1 MPDYFKEA
9 RKALNEGDYQKA
21 GDYYALAGDVQSAI
35 DSYTTGGHYAVAA
48 RLLEKNDDIRRAAQ
62 YYAQASIFDK
72 AATLYLRVEDFRNAS
87 LTFEKSGD
95 FARAADMAVKSNDF
109 ARAAMMAEQANQL
122 DKAGQYYNQVQNY
135 ERAAEIYEKLLI
147 KHVRERTKGEFLE
160 SVHNAIKKY
169 GNNAGS
175 LYFRLKQYDKSA
187 KCFEDASNYAKCAE
201 ALSQLGNLAKAAEMY
216 VKAEDYKNASL
227 LFERAENI
235 PKAVQMAEKS
245 GDIER
250 AADLALKSGYPDKA
264 ASYLVRT
271 KKFDKAAEIYFKLL
285 MRAINERS
293 PNESQ
298 EDQRVNMKKYGV
310 AAGNVYY
317 RLKDYS
323 KAAWCFEQGESFA
336 KAAECFMLTNNS
348 AKAGEL
354 YYRAQYYDK
363 AYELLTSPGAPD
375 VDPAMLADICFHTKR
390 YSEAGDL
397 FVASNRPDRA
407 AEAYELS
414 TNMYKAALLYE
425 ETGNFMK
432 AADIYSTISEPAR
445 AATLYEKAG
454 FHAEA
459 AAYYES
465 AGMLDQA
472 TECYLKSGEKN
483 RAALTMGRQGKLE
496 EAALILQQITDEEP
510 EYREACLMLGEYFAK
525 QGMESLA
532 LQKFNQVI
540 GSEALTK
547 GNVDLHYRLAGVYE
561 KLGNK
566 EKAQELYERIM
577 LVQMNY
583 KDVLE
588 KLQKIKNPET
598 TPVPESTETHIPT
611 QPTSP
616 SPGEE
621 TSEAPKEESLVGKR
635 LREYDILEMVGKGGM
650 SMVYRA
656 QHIYL
661 NKQRAI
667 KIIQTELADAFF
679 SERFIQEARI
689 LADLHNPH
697 LVQLFEFGSLD
708 GNQLFMVLEWIEGE
722 SAKQRVQRM
731 GRIGV
736 SEAIRIV
743 RDAATGLNIAHEKG
757 IIHRDISP
765 DNLMIVHDPAGQ
777 EVIKVIDFGIAKS
790 AREGTHTRAN
800 LFLGKPQ
807 YASPEQC
814 GFLKEHEVLD
824 ARSDIYS
831 LGITFYYMLTG
842 KNPFSSPTPQ
852 GYLVKHISQKPKQ
865 LVELLP
871 IYEKPEMLD
880 ELIFKA
886 LEPERTKR
894 FASISEFISEL
905 DELVKK
911 RN

>member
-21 GDYYALAGDVQSAI
+21 GDYYALAGDIQSAV

-72 AATLYLRVEDFRNAS
+72 AATLYLRVDDFRNAS
-87 LTFEKSGD
+87 ITFEKSGD
-95 FARAADMAVKSNDF
+95 FTRAADMAAKSNDF

-122 DKAGQYYNQVQNY
+122 DKAGQYYSQVQNY
-135 ERAAEIYEKLLI
+135 QRAAEIYEKLLI
-147 KHVRERTKGEFLE
+147 KNIRERTKGEFLE
-160 SVHNAIKKY
+160 SVHNSIKKY
-169 GNNAGS
+169 GNNAGN
-175 LYFRLKQYDKSA
+175 LYFRLKQYDKAA

-201 ALSQLGNLAKAAEMY
+201 ALSHTENHLKAAEMY
-216 VKAEDYKNASL
+216 AKANDFKNASL
-227 LFERAENI
+227 LFEKAENI
-235 PKAVQMAEKS
+235 PKAVQMAEKA
-245 GDIER
+245 GEIAR
-250 AADLALKSGYPDKA
+250 AAELSLKSGYPDKA

-271 KKFDKAAEIYFKLL
+271 KKFDEAAELYFKLL
-285 MRAINERS
+285 MEAINLRS
-293 PNESQ
+293 QSESP
-298 EDQRVNMKKYGV
+298 EEHRVNVKKYGI
-310 AAGNVYY
+310 AAGNIYY
-317 RLKDYS
+317 RLKNYS
-323 KAAWCFEQGESFA
+323 KAAWCYEQGETYA
-336 KAAECFMLTNNS
+336 KAAECFMLTDNPS
-348 AKAGEL
+348 KAGEL

-363 AYELLTSPGAPD
+363 AYELLTAPNAPD
-375 VDPAMLADICFHTKR
+375 VDPAVLADVCFHTKR

-397 FVASNRPDRA
+397 YVASNQRERA

-454 FHAEA
+454 SHAEA

-465 AGMLDQA
+465 AGMLDRA
-472 TECYLKSGEKN
+472 TECYLKTGEKN
-483 RAALTMGRQGKLE
+483 RAAITMGRQGKLE
-496 EAALILQQITDEEP
+496 EAAPILQQITDEAP
-510 EYREACLMLGEYFAK
+510 EYREASLMLGEFFAK

-540 GSEALTK
+540 GNETLSKA
-547 GNVDLHYRLAGVYE
+547 NADLYYRLAGVYE

-566 EKAQELYERIM
+566 EKAQELYEKIM

-583 KDVLE
+583 RDVFDR
-588 KLQKIKNPET
+588 LQKLKSPET
-598 TPVPESTETHIPT
+598 TPAPESESRATT

-616 SPGEE
+616 V
-621 TSEAPKEESLVGKR
+621 SEQDDAEAIKQESLVGKR

-667 KIIQTELADAFF
+667 KIIQTDLADAFF

-697 LVQLFEFGSLD
+697 LVQLFEFGSLE
-708 GNQLFMVLEWIEGE
+708 GNQLFMVLEWIQGE
-722 SAKQRVQRM
+722 SAKQRVQRL

-736 SEAIRIV
+736 REAIRIV
-743 RDAATGLNIAHEKG
+743 REAATGLSIAHEKG

-765 DNLMIVHDPAGQ
+765 DNLMLVHDPVGQ
-777 EVIKVIDFGIAKS
+777 EVTKVIDFGIAKS
-790 AREGTHTRAN
+790 ARESTHTKAN

-814 GFLKEHEVLD
+814 GFLKEDEALD
-824 ARSDIYS
+824 GRSDIYS

-842 KNPFSSPTPQ
+842 KSPFSSPTPQ
-852 GYLVKHISQKPKQ
+852 GYLVKHISQKPKPLSEQ
-865 LVELLP
+865 MP
-871 IYEKPEMLD
+871 IYERPEMLD
-880 ELIFKA
+880 ELIFKT

-894 FASISEFISEL
+894 HASIAEFLSDL
-905 DELVKK
+905 DDLEKK